1 MKQYKRKEIDENVFQ
16 IIGLDGTVLKN
27 HNDKVYPNLSEN
39 ISRNL
44 IGDLNAIADKYLEKE
59 RNAKSDE
66 EALNVLLTRLNG
78 DILRESF
85 GYCLIS
91 SLMEYE
97 EQQVDAQL
105 DVYEQLQW
113 DRLFRLN
120 SDENGGILELEA
132 TEKARAFFGN
142 NWRNFGLNACDG
154 FNEMEENGV
163 ELVSNA
169 LIEQAEALLAEM
181 HISQKV
187 AVDILHIFFDTI
199 SITLPILWVIG
210 KINDE
215 EYIKSFYALNYGI
228 DIDAIDEDEDAYE
241 EPRFLMNRLLYLK
254 TIIWGYQWKDQ
265 SLPCVNV

>member
-1 MKQYKRKEIDENVFQ
+1 MEIYTIKEYSENAYEILGPNG
-16 IIGLDGTVLKN
+16 IILKN
-27 HNDKVYPNLSEN
+27 HNHKPYPILSEN

-44 IGDLNAIADKYLEKE
+44 IGDLNAIAEKHTEKE
-59 RNAKSDE
+59 SNAKSDE
-66 EALNVLLTRLNG
+66 QALNVLMTKAVGN
-78 DILRESF
+78 ILRESF

-113 DRLFRLN
+113 DCLFRFN
-120 SDENGGILELEA
+120 AAENGGTLELEA
-132 TEKARAFFGN
+132 TEKAIAFFGN
-142 NWRNFGLNACDG
+142 NWRNFGLNYCDD
-154 FNEMEENGV
+154 FNEMEQNGV
-163 ELVSNA
+163 ELVSDE
-169 LIEQAEALLAEM
+169 IVEQVESLVAEL

-187 AVDILHIFFDTI
+187 AVNILYNFFDTI
-199 SITLPILWVIG
+199 SITLPILWVSG

-215 EYIKSFYALNYGI
+215 NYIKSFYALNYGI
-228 DIDAIDEDEDAYE
+228 DIDSIDEDAYE

-265 SLPCVNV
+265 SLPCVNF